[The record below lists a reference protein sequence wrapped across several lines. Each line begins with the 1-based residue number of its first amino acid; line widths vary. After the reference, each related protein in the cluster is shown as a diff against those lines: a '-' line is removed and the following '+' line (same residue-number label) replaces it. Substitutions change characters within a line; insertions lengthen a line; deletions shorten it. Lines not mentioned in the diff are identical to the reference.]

1 MIRGIPVRSGI
12 PPLKKEPYRKANN
25 KMAVEN
31 GIKMKF
37 IPENRFGKKPLIKSI
52 LKTWQLQLIAIPV
65 LAYFII
71 FCYVPMYGII
81 LAFKDFNTSLG
92 IWGSPWVGFKHFERF
107 FKAYYFWPLIGNTVW
122 LSLYGLIAGFPLPI
136 IFALMLN
143 ELRSNKY
150 KRVIQTVSYA
160 PHFISQVVIVGL
172 LMAML
177 SPNNGIVNMVL
188 KALGFETI
196 YFIGSP
202 KWFSTIYVFS
212 GVWQELGFGSVI
224 YFAALSG
231 VSYELHEAAI
241 IDGATKLQRIW
252 HVNLPAIKPT
262 IIILMIFSIGSIM
275 NVGFE
280 KIYLMQNDMVKD
292 VSEVIATY
300 VYKEGLGKARYDYTT
315 AIGLFNSGIN
325 FILLA
330 SVNFIAKKVGEISLW

>member
-1 MIRGIPVRSGI
+1 
-12 PPLKKEPYRKANN
+12 
-25 KMAVEN
+25 MAVKHGE
-31 GIKMKF
+31 KLMV

-177 SPNNGIVNMVL
+177 SPNNGIINMIL
-188 KALGFETI
+188 KALGFDTI

-330 SVNFIAKKVGEISLW
+330 SVNFISKKVGEISLW